1 MSLKEFTGLNKSK
14 VGPVNPEKLSR
25 DWLDPNAKGG
35 KTLLFFLELL
45 NDFDLMIHITH

>member
-25 DWLDPNAKGG
+25 DLLDPNAKGG
-35 KTLLFFLELL
+35 KSSSIFFGI
-45 NDFDLMIHITH
+45 NK

>member
-1 MSLKEFTGLNKSK
+1 MSLKEFIGLNKSK

-35 KTLLFFLELL
+35 KISNIFFG
-45 NDFDLMIHITH
+45 IIK